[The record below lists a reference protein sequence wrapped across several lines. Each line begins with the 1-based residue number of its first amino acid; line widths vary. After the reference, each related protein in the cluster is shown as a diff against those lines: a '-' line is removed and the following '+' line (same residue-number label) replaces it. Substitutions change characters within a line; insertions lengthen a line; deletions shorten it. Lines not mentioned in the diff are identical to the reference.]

1 MLVNFQMFS
10 QKRENNWELFV
21 INKTLQVLDK
31 TIWKYPSFSYFLRK
45 MKSIFPLLETKK
57 NNVISL
63 SQVPVMKID
72 TGHLS
77 TLQKLYEGIS
87 EIFTTFFEKLQW
99 SQKNWMRYFFTLQRG
114 GTRYCIQRYY
124 LGVSVDECDNI
135 FTHIDFQS

>member
-31 TIWKYPSFSYFLRK
+31 TIWKYPSFSYFLWK

-72 TGHLS
+72 TGSKDFRVIYQH
-77 TLQKLYEGIS
+77 
-87 EIFTTFFEKLQW
+87 F
-99 SQKNWMRYFFTLQRG
+99 KNF
-114 GTRYCIQRYY
+114 IKVSQRYSQHF
-124 LGVSVDECDNI
+124 LRSCSGVKKIEWGI
-135 FTHIDFQS
+135 FSHYKEVGHDIASKDII

>member
-1 MLVNFQMFS
+1 MLLT
-10 QKRENNWELFV
+10 RLC
-21 INKTLQVLDK
+21 
-31 TIWKYPSFSYFLRK
+31 KYLTRLYLEI
-45 MKSIFPLLETKK
+45 SIFFILPLENEIYFSITWDQKK
-57 NNVISL
+57 QCNFF
-63 SQVPVMKID
+63 VPSPSNENRYWFKRFS
-72 TGHLS
+72 GHLS
-77 TLQKLYEGIS
+77 TLQKLYQGIS